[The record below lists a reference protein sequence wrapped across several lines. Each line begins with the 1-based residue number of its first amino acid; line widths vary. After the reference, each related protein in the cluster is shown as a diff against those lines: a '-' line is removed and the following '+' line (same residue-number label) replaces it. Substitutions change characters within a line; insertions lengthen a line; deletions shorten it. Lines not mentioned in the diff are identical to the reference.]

1 MYFWSHSEP
10 AAATPA
16 TPGRLSSGMWPYAF
30 SPTTDTNASTP
41 SRPGARYTE
50 AGNLHHFF
58 TITKG
63 FRNKKVKIII
73 RHCI

>member
-16 TPGRLSSGMWPYAF
+16 TPGRLSSGMWPHVF
-30 SPTTDTNASTP
+30 SPTTETSDSTS

-50 AGNLHHFF
+50 AGMLKFYYM
-58 TITKG
+58 ITKG
-63 FRNKKVKIII
+63 LRNNI
-73 RHCI
+73 